1 MALIDN
7 RFKPGL
13 ITTTVDFLFNWAR
26 TRSLW
31 PLILG
36 TACCAIETMAVGIS
50 RFDFLERYGMLYR
63 FSPRQSDVMIVSGTV
78 TYKMG
83 PVVRTVYDQM
93 AEPRWVI
100 AMGNC
105 ASSGGP
111 FPTYS
116 TVQGIDEIVPVD
128 IYVPGCPPNPEA
140 QSFGILKLMEK
151 IKGESIARQ
160 PIDVQAR
167 QASPDYGHGVAADGR
182 N

>member
-1 MALIDN
+1 MALIND

-26 TRSLW
+26 TSSLW

-50 RFDFLERYGMLYR
+50 RYDFLERYGMLYR
-63 FSPRQSDVMIVSGTV
+63 FSPRQSDVMLVSGTV
-78 TYKMG
+78 TYKMAN
-83 PVVRTVYDQM
+83 VLRTIYDQM

-105 ASSGGP
+105 ATSGGP
-111 FPTYS
+111 FPTYA

-128 IYVPGCPPNPEA
+128 IYVPGCPPTPEA

-151 IKGESIARQ
+151 IKRDTIAKTTV
-160 PIDVQAR
+160 DVEGR
-167 QASPDYGHGVAADGR
+167 KVAA
-182 N
+182 

>member
-1 MALIDN
+1 MAFIND
-7 RFKPGL
+7 RFKPGV

-26 TRSLW
+26 TSSLW

-50 RFDFLERYGMLYR
+50 RYDFLERYGMLYR
-63 FSPRQSDVMIVSGTV
+63 FSPRQSDVMLVSGTV

-83 PVVRTVYDQM
+83 PVVRTIYDQM

-105 ASSGGP
+105 ATSGGP
-111 FPTYS
+111 FPTYA
-116 TVQGIDEIVPVD
+116 TVQGVDEIVPVD
-128 IYVPGCPPNPEA
+128 IYVPGCPPTPEA

-151 IKGESIARQ
+151 IKKDTIAKTSVDAPSR
-160 PIDVQAR
+160 R
-167 QASPDYGHGVAADGR
+167 VAA
-182 N
+182 